1 MGNLRSWCQYP
12 MENDER
18 YSTVLFLSCHR
29 DADGLLI
36 CIAQGEIT
44 LIGKLK

>member
-1 MGNLRSWCQYP
+1 

-36 CIAQGEIT
+36 YIARDDSNW
-44 LIGKLK
+44 